1 MGLADIV
8 RGMRN
13 GPRGERQPNSRSSW
27 GSRLMYA
34 ALGLLAYK
42 AVTGRNREPDKD
54 RSDADR
60 EPPRRRWL

>member
-13 GPRGERQPNSRSSW
+13 GPRGEQRRNDTGRSGW
-27 GSRLMYA
+27 GSRLMMA

-42 AVTGRNREPDKD
+42 AFSGRNNDSD
-54 RSDADR
+54 RGRDN

>member
-13 GPRGERQPNSRSSW
+13 GPRGERPHNSGGGSW
-27 GSRLMYA
+27 ISRLMVA
-34 ALGLLAYK
+34 ALGILAYK
-42 AVTGRNREPDKD
+42 TFTGRNNDAD
-54 RSDADR
+54 RNPEDR